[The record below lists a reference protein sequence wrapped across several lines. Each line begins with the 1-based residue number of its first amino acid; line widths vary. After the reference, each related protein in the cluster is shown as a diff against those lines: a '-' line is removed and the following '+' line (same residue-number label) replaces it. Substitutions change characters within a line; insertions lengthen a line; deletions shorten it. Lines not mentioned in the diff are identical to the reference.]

1 MRSRCCLSVLV
12 LALASVGAGAETE
25 ASRPLTLDDCIRLA
39 LAADSSVAVAGKQAD
54 IAALGVAQAQ
64 AALRPQVR
72 VNGGFTYNSASRQ
85 APDQPSYVALNGSRE
100 YVALATATEE
110 LDTSGRLRAARD
122 RARADRSAAAGVL
135 RVTLRDLKR
144 QVTGSYFQVV
154 LARHLATL
162 ARDALA
168 ESRSF
173 EARTR
178 LLFEKGEAARA
189 DVVKAAAQSAL
200 LEQSVASSDLDAEI
214 ASHELLSF
222 WTSDLATP
230 AQVVDALADP
240 LPEPPTLPG
249 AALDA
254 PFMGRPELA
263 VFEAQR
269 AGLRADARRARGE
282 LLPQVSLSFQ
292 YGIDS
297 LRPSAADRGWAA
309 FASVD
314 VPVFD
319 WFRSRDAA
327 RQLDLAAEQA
337 ETTGRIAER
346 TFSRE
351 YADAVSRVRLIHSQ
365 IETART
371 AVTLSEENL
380 HLSRVR
386 YDGGEGPALDVV
398 AALTQLHDARTNLY
412 SLTTRY
418 LESLADLDVA
428 SGR

>member
-1 MRSRCCLSVLV
+1 MRSTHWLCALT
-12 LALASVGAGAETE
+12 LALPALGAAGE
-25 ASRPLTLDDCIRLA
+25 ADPGRELTLEDCVRLA
-39 LAADSSVAVAGKQAD
+39 LAGDSSVAVARKQAD
-54 IAALGVAQAQ
+54 ISALGVAQAG
-64 AALRPQVR
+64 AAFRPQVR
-72 VNGGFTYNSASRQ
+72 VNGGFTYNSPSRQ
-85 APDQPSYVALNGSRE
+85 APDQPSHVALNGIRE
-100 YVALATATEE
+100 YLALATATQEV
-110 LDTSGRLRAARD
+110 DTSGRLRAARD
-122 RARADRSAAAGVL
+122 RARAERSAAGGVL
-135 RVTLRDLKR
+135 QVTLRDLKR
-144 QVTGSYFQVV
+144 QVIGSYYRLI

-173 EARTR
+173 EARTK

-189 DVVKAAAQSAL
+189 DVVKAAAQSAV
-200 LEQSVASSDLDAEI
+200 LEQSVASSDLDADI

-230 AQVVDALADP
+230 ARVVDVLAEP
-240 LPEPPTLPG
+240 LPEPPTLPE
-249 AALDA
+249 AAPDA
-254 PFMGRPELA
+254 PFMARPELA
-263 VFEAQR
+263 VFTAQR
-269 AGLRADARRARGE
+269 DGLLADARRARGDR
-282 LLPQVSLSFQ
+282 LPQVSLGFQ

-297 LRPSAADRGWAA
+297 LRLSAADRGWAA

-319 WFRSRDAA
+319 WFKSRDAA
-327 RQLDLAAEQA
+327 RQFDLAAEQTDA
-337 ETTGRIAER
+337 NRRIAER

-365 IETART
+365 IETARS
-371 AVTLSEENL
+371 AVRLSEENL

-398 AALTQLHDARTNLY
+398 TAQTQVKDARANLDT
-412 SLTTRY
+412 LATRY